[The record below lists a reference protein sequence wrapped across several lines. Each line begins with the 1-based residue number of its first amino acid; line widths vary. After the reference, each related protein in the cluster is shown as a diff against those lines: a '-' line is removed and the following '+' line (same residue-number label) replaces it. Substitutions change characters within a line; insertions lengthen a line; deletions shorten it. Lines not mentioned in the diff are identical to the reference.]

1 MHVTQQVI
9 NYLIETAI
17 KEGKKEAHKWVIK
30 QLKKH
35 GNDAIKVAEDLGMQ
49 ATKSFHRFMEKQNG
63 HKANEKHEKQ
73 RGIGPMNCGWSA
85 EHDIKKCPC
94 HARRLGSRKCGKTGY
109 TIPKNTM

>member
-35 GNDAIKVAEDLGMQ
+35 GTMQ
-49 ATKSFHRFMEKQNG
+49 
-63 HKANEKHEKQ
+63 
-73 RGIGPMNCGWSA
+73 
-85 EHDIKKCPC
+85 
-94 HARRLGSRKCGKTGY
+94 
-109 TIPKNTM
+109 

>member
-1 MHVTQQVI
+1 MGHQT
-9 NYLIETAI
+9 T
-17 KEGKKEAHKWVIK
+17 KKTR
-30 QLKKH
+30 
-35 GNDAIKVAEDLGMQ
+35 NDAIKVAEDLGMQ
-49 ATKSFHRFMEKQNG
+49 ATKSFHRFMEKQHG